1 LRRAT
6 PFVMPVLS
14 AGKHRNPRKG
24 ACFMEFASYLAGERW
39 SDHPA
44 CTHPLLASLARQ
56 VNDALSDAGRAEI
69 VELIPR
75 VVGLT
80 GSDPRIDVA
89 IAIRAGA
96 TAMPIASQPRQ
107 NVIAAG
113 LIACRAWMADAV
125 LTARD
130 TTARYQFVES
140 LEGDAQDALVQT
152 PHAYRWA
159 EQFVDTVG
167 ISTRRMH
174 TEGAPSIVKVSV
186 EGVGQACVANPER
199 ILVQLLRDAIT
210 VCEVLGDR
218 VTADT
223 PQPAEGDAGV
233 HALTA
238 Q

>member
-1 LRRAT
+1 
-6 PFVMPVLS
+6 MPVLS
-14 AGKHRNPRKG
+14 AGKHRNPRQG

-44 CTHPLLASLARQ
+44 CTHPLLASVARQ
-56 VNDALSDAGRAEI
+56 VNDALSDAGRSEI

-75 VVGLT
+75 VVGLA

-89 IAIRAGA
+89 LAIRAGA
-96 TAMPIASQPRQ
+96 TALPIASQARQ

-113 LIACRAWMADAV
+113 LLACRAWMEDAV
-125 LTARD
+125 LTADD
-130 TTARYQFVES
+130 TTAHKRLIESLECDAHDALVETPHAHLWAQQFVE
-140 LEGDAQDALVQT
+140 
-152 PHAYRWA
+152 
-159 EQFVDTVG
+159 TVG
-167 ISTRRMH
+167 ISTRRMR

-186 EGVGQACVANPER
+186 EGVAQACVADPEPT
-199 ILVQLLRDAIT
+199 LVQLLRDAIT

-218 VTADT
+218 VTADA
-223 PQPAEGDAGV
+223 PRPAESDTGL